1 MTKYLGLLLIF
12 VSGQALGDIKVFYNK
27 NGEITIPELATHY
40 RLGLI
45 DTEDKKFKGHV
56 TEFDINER
64 PFLELNYDTLGV
76 KNGHFKYDR
85 FGLLLEGEFEN
96 NFPKTSIPD
105 SILELISKKE
115 RFVQSMYI
123 RKRDYPEIK
132 NILSPVPQSSD
143 SVVVNGEVFRIVED
157 PPTFPGGMT
166 AVGQFLSYHLTYP
179 KTAREKGVTGRVFVE
194 FTITRDGTIDNIK
207 TIKGI
212 GWGCDESAEFAI
224 GMLPDWKPGYQRGKP
239 VSVRMVLPI
248 SFQ

>member
-1 MTKYLGLLLIF
+1 MIKYLGLLLIF
-12 VSGQALGDIKVFYNK
+12 VSGLAFGNIKVFYSK
-27 NGEITIPELATHY
+27 SGEITIPELATHY

-45 DTEDKKFKGHV
+45 DPENKTFKGHII
-56 TEFDINER
+56 EFDINER

-76 KNGHFKYDR
+76 KNGYFKYDR

-115 RFVQSMYI
+115 RFVQAIYI

-132 NILSPVPQSSD
+132 NILSPVAQRSD
-143 SVVVNGEVFRIVED
+143 SIIVNGEVFTIVED

-179 KTAREKGVTGRVFVE
+179 KAAKEKGITGRVFVE

-212 GWGCDESAEFAI
+212 GWGCDESAELAI